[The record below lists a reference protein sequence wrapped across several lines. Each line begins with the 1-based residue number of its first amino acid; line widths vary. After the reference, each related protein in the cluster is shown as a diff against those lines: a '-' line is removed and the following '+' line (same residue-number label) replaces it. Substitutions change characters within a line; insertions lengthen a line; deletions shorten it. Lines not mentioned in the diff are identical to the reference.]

1 MKIERARK
9 EHIDG
14 IMHLLRQVLMVHHKG
29 RPDLFRPH
37 TTKYTPDELETMLG
51 DDSRP
56 IFVGVDEQGKVQ
68 GYAFCIM
75 EQAEGHALVPVKT
88 LYLDD
93 LCVDEPCRGQH
104 VGQQIYAYVLQFARE
119 QGCYNLTLNVW
130 DCNPAAQKF
139 YAAQGLKPLKT
150 YLEAIL

>member
-29 RPDLFRPH
+29 RPDIFIPH
-37 TTKYTPDELETMLG
+37 TTKYTPEELEGMLA

-56 IFVGVDEQGKVQ
+56 IFVGVDGEGRVL

-75 EQAEGHALVPVKT
+75 EQADGHALVPIKT

-93 LCVDEPCRGQH
+93 LCVDEPMRGKH
-104 VGQQIYAYVLQFARE
+104 VGQQIYAHVKQFARE

-130 DCNPAAQKF
+130 ACNPPARKF
-139 YAAQGLKPLKT
+139 YESLGLQPLKT
-150 YLEAIL
+150 YMEVIL

>member
-1 MKIERARK
+1 MEIRRAGE

-14 IMHLLRQVLMVHHKG
+14 LIHLLKQVLMVHYEG
-29 RPDLFRPH
+29 RPDLFVPH
-37 TTKYTPDELETMLG
+37 TTKYTPEELRGLVK

-56 IFVGVDEQGKVQ
+56 IFVGVDEQGRVL
-68 GYAFCIM
+68 GYAFCVM
-75 EQAEGHALVPVKT
+75 EQAEGHALVPIRT

-93 LCVDEPCRGQH
+93 LCVDETVRGQH
-104 VGQQIYAYVLQFARE
+104 VGQQIYAHVKQFAKE

-130 DCNPAAQKF
+130 ECNPTARKF
-139 YAAQGLKPLKT
+139 YDAQGLRPLKT

>member
-9 EHIDG
+9 EHIEG
-14 IMHLLRQVLMVHHKG
+14 ILHLLRQVLMVHHVG

-37 TTKYTPDELETMLG
+37 TTKYNAEELEHMLA

-56 IFVGVDEQGKVQ
+56 IFVGVDGEGRVL
-68 GYAFCIM
+68 GYAFCVM
-75 EQAEGHALVPVKT
+75 EQAEGHALVPIKT

-93 LCVDEPCRGQH
+93 LCVDEPMRGKH
-104 VGQQIYAYVLQFARE
+104 VGQQIYAHVKAYAKA

-130 DCNPAAQKF
+130 DCNPTAQKF